1 MDQMIAKYY
10 SNQTQLASLEL
21 GLDSP
26 EFAVDDGSYS
36 SYYMNTIS
44 WRSGT
49 TPLPMEINP
58 RAVFERFFG
67 DSDSTDPAERLR
79 RIQGQRSILD
89 SISESVSSLMGT
101 VGASDRS
108 KIGEYLDAIRDVER
122 RIEVAENSNAA
133 SADTGAFARPV
144 GIPKT
149 YSEHAKLMFDL
160 QVLAF
165 QTDMTRV

>member
-58 RAVFERFFG
+58 RAVFERMFG
-67 DSDSTDPAERLR
+67 DSDTTDRAELAR
-79 RIQGQRSILD
+79 RAKLESSILD
-89 SISESVSSLMGT
+89 SVTKGVARLSRG
-101 VGASDRS
+101 VGASDRT
-108 KIGEYLDAIRDVER
+108 KLEEYLSAIRDIER
-122 RIEVAENSNAA
+122 RIQVAEKQANEES
-133 SADTGAFARPV
+133 SEEEHLVMKRPAGV
-144 GIPKT
+144 
-149 YSEHAKLMFDL
+149 
-160 QVLAF
+160 
-165 QTDMTRV
+165 